1 MFPIKWIGLVLF
13 GVLLGVTQVL
23 YACPFCRPVK
33 TTFTEDINAADV
45 AVLAELTHR
54 PERPDPDEG
63 EIPAADIIDSYKT
76 TFRIKKIY
84 RGAEHVKVGQEVTA
98 IYTGDTGVGSL
109 CLLRGVQPDQLQW
122 APPIVLSPRAQ
133 RYVEEVLKLPQQGP
147 ERLTFF
153 QNYLEDSDATLR
165 SDAFDEFARAD
176 YKALHEIK
184 DAIDH
189 QRLLDWIN
197 DPDVTPSNRRLY
209 FTMLSVCGQPN
220 DKKLLKDM
228 IVSGDEN
235 RLKGLDSLIACYLT
249 LAGPDGLSLIEEQFL
264 RGGIFWDPE
273 YVHTY
278 AAIMA
283 LRFHGQESKVI
294 PKDRLISALRIVLDR
309 PHLADLVIPDL
320 ARWKDWKSMGRLV
333 QMFKDSEKKSS
344 WVRVPIVNYLR
355 ACPLPEAKEQ
365 LELLAEIDPDAIR
378 RATTFFPFAPKSGQ
392 SSEKKGAANTTKES
406 STVKP
411 KNGDSQSGNVRK

>member
-1 MFPIKWIGLVLF
+1 MLF
-13 GVLLGVTQVL
+13 GVLLGVVQIL
-23 YACPFCRPVK
+23 HACPFCRPVK

-84 RGAEHVKVGQEVTA
+84 RGAEHVKIGQEVTA

-133 RYVEEVLKLPQQGP
+133 RYVEEVLKLPEEGP
-147 ERLTFF
+147 ARLTFF
-153 QNYLEDSDATLR
+153 QDYLEDSDPTLQG
-165 SDAFDEFARAD
+165 DAFDEFARAD
-176 YKALHEIK
+176 YKALGEIK

-197 DPDVTPSNRRLY
+197 DPEVTPSNRRLY

-220 DKKLLKDM
+220 DKKRLEAM

-235 RLKGLDSLIACYLT
+235 QLKGLDSLIACYLT
-249 LAGPDGLSLIEEQFL
+249 LAGPDGLPLIEEQFL
-264 RGGIFWDPE
+264 RGGNFWDPE

-283 LRFHGQESKVI
+283 LRFHGQESTVI
-294 PKDRLISALRIVLDR
+294 PKDRLLSALRIVLDR
-309 PHLADLVIPDL
+309 PQLADLVIPDL
-320 ARWKDWKSMGRLV
+320 ARWKDWKSMERLV
-333 QMFKDSEKKSS
+333 QMFKDSGKKSS
-344 WVRVPIVNYLR
+344 WVRVPIINYLR

-365 LELLAEIDPDAIR
+365 LELLADIDPDAIR
-378 RATTFFPFAPKSGQ
+378 RATTFFPFATKSGQ
-392 SSEKKGAANTTKES
+392 SSKKDGEANTTKEPD
-406 STVKP
+406 TVKP
-411 KNGDSQSGNVRK
+411 KKEDSQSGNAQK